1 MNRTKIPWCDWT
13 WNPIV
18 GCSPASEGCA
28 NCYAA
33 AISKRFHLPWGKARF
48 MPERLDQPAKVHKP
62 GRVFVCSMGD
72 LFHETVSREWKQAV
86 FTVACNTPRHT
97 FIFLTKRPER
107 VRDWWIGDVPNVWL
121 GVTAENQARADECV
135 PILADIPAAVRFVS
149 IEPMLGPVSM
159 RRWLPEPCAITP
171 REPCGDCEA
180 CAGNASWPT
189 RIHWVIAGPE
199 TGPGARECRDEWIE
213 ALARE
218 SSCFFDKRQRGH
230 WVRREFPN
238 AHADREPASGDT
250 VGRDVGEDSP

>member
-107 VRDWWIGDVPNVWL
+107 VMDWWIGDVPNVWL
-121 GVTAENQARADECV
+121 GVTVENQKRADERV
-135 PILADIPAAVRFVS
+135 PLLMKIPAAVRFVS
-149 IEPMLGPVSM
+149 VEPMLGPVDLSC
-159 RRWLPEPCAITP
+159 WL
-171 REPCGDCEA
+171 
-180 CAGNASWPT
+180 ASGKLS
-189 RIHWVIAGPE
+189 WVIAGPE
-199 TGPGARECRDEWIE
+199 TGPRRRPFDEAWLDGCYGLDAQCRTYGA
-213 ALARE
+213 A
-218 SSCFFDKRQRGH
+218 FFDKRDE
-230 WVRREFPN
+230 WTRREFPSHN
-238 AHADREPASGDT
+238 ARTELPRSAQ
-250 VGRDVGEDSP
+250 